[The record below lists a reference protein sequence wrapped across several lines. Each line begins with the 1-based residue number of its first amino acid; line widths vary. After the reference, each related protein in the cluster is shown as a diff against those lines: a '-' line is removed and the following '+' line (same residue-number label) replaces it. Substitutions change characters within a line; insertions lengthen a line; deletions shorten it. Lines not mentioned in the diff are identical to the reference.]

1 MQSDIIN
8 EDDETGFIIPIQRSL
23 LVDVTPIPQSDF
35 FDPSGQPCSIKY
47 SSRFD
52 EVMSLFRAL
61 RVKQEKSRRMLGI
74 AGEAVLLN
82 AANYTAWSERRSS
95 LTYLLSQTKNHSKK
109 EDLLLRE
116 LAFTDRVFADLLCY
130 KNYQVWQHRKVISQ
144 FLGIA
149 TQELEA
155 SLCALHRD
163 AKNYHAWSHR
173 QWALLFI
180 FTNIRKDTLMESS
193 ISSISSSSSSSLSST
208 SSTSSVIEKSILN
221 DEQVDIKLMMIHKQ
235 ILSKHLENE
244 FAFTNE
250 LLRMREIEEEDMSI
264 KNPTVEILEIDK
276 DVQINTVEDEEEDD
290 DDDDEDDEDVS
301 GAIDLFNN
309 SAWNH
314 RYFCIFHLGV
324 AFDIYSSSTLVTV
337 LQKEATF
344 AVKALQQAPE
354 NESALSYLRGIIT
367 ICEAREEE
375 EKIFSDLKKDIKSMS
390 IEFDL

>member
-23 LVDVTPIPQSDF
+23 FLDITPIPQSDF

-144 FLGIA
+144 CLGIA

-155 SLCALHRD
+155 SLCALQRD

-193 ISSISSSSSSSLSST
+193 LSSSSSSSSSSLSSL
-208 SSTSSVIEKSILN
+208 STSSVIEKSLLN

-264 KNPTVEILEIDK
+264 NPTVEILEIDK
-276 DVQINTVEDEEEDD
+276 DVQINTVEDEEEEE
-290 DDDDEDDEDVS
+290 DDDEDDDEDVS
-301 GAIDLFNN
+301 GAIDLYNN

-324 AFDIYSSSTLVTV
+324 AFDIFSSSTLVTV

-344 AVKALQQAPE
+344 AVRALRQAPK
-354 NESALSYLRGIIT
+354 NESALSYLRGIRSK
-367 ICEAREEE
+367 ERGRDGDKLWSE
-375 EKIFSDLKKDIKSMS
+375 FSKEIKEISLK
-390 IEFDL
+390 FDL